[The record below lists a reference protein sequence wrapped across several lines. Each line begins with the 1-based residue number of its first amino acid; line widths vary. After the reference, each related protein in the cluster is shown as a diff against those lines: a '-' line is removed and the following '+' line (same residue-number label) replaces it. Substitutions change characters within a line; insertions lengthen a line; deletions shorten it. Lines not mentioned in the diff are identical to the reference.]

1 MDNLRMSEIRFNTKY
16 HTEES
21 PIKSNINLEYMNDIA
36 KISTYST
43 DFVNDDYDTITNDT
57 KYLANITK
65 LVTVLY
71 NISKQS
77 NTLTIKNIYDIG
89 FTLGVL
95 SYILPHN
102 YESRITALRDN
113 LCKNNFKELSELIIF
128 IKSEF
133 NIK

>member
-71 NISKQS
+71 NISNGYATGS
-77 NTLTIKNIYDIG
+77 PRPPAD
-89 FTLGVL
+89 V
-95 SYILPHN
+95 SRLPHCLQLARVLKVATHATVLRGFRRG
-102 YESRITALRDN
+102 ESYSG
-113 LCKNNFKELSELIIF
+113 C
-128 IKSEF
+128 
-133 NIK
+133 